1 MHLANW
7 TKNKKRIGKRGVR
20 EKFSICLN
28 YLVGGWPFWCVVDF
42 YKCVYVCVC
51 VMGDGSNRMF
61 LFRGIFF
68 LWFSKN
74 KSEQLRQGG
83 HQLMSGGSSN
93 RKTKNRSIN
102 WNMIKCL
109 CVLCA
114 CVVVIMCL
122 MFKFQWNKFPK
133 TKKKDHSKLSF
144 VELCCCVVRNKS
156 ERNKRQ
162 TITTTP
168 NCKITTTYLIL
179 YDKKCYQ
186 SPWLFY

>member
-7 TKNKKRIGKRGVR
+7 TKGASGNKEYARNSQFAWIIWWAAGRFGVWWI
-20 EKFSICLN
+20 SINVCM
-28 YLVGGWPFWCVVDF
+28 
-42 YKCVYVCVC
+42 CVC
-51 VMGDGSNRMF
+51 VLWETALTEFFFFDG
-61 LFRGIFF
+61 LFVVIF
-68 LWFSKN
+68 KN

-133 TKKKDHSKLSF
+133 TKQKIILNSVFLF
-144 VELCCCVVRNKS
+144 VCCVVVLFATN
-156 ERNKRQ
+156 
-162 TITTTP
+162 P
-168 NCKITTTYLIL
+168 NEIK
-179 YDKKCYQ
+179 DKQ
-186 SPWLFY
+186 